1 MPKSKY
7 PPEDFRI
14 YVDSSCMSGNT
25 GENNSRKDKNI
36 LDKTIVHNE
45 VGGNGEGMS
54 QLEDPQP
61 GGESSMDEPLIEG
74 DSLLNRELHKS
85 REESIFENQNRDG
98 DDSFDLHQSAE
109 AKEEK
114 GKRIEARALQMK
126 MIEGE
131 IKAAARKVVES
142 IERDDY
148 ERSARAH
155 KDSIASAQTDNNEPE
170 HNDSLLSTRTDDS
183 YEQSGTDL
191 TYDGRNGTELTFS
204 SMRATI
210 EDAGESD
217 EEEKDNSVLHH
228 DIGNH
233 AVGVETERGGSGE
246 EVEGGDDGSHHDA
259 DIDDND
265 VYSHGSVSRRSSINS
280 FDVAHYDM
288 PASNRTSWRNSR
300 DLDLS
305 KEAMQLVELNSPIVG
320 EDAAGEAFSRLPSG
334 ASAGPRDSS
343 CSPRKITRH
352 PFRTPSNVRAIQ
364 MQSPA
369 PSLFATP
376 RSAKRQT
383 SYPTVSR
390 LGTPTSLSSKTR
402 TPTRFKPKKEAPLV
416 LLHVTVL
423 PLQWPYTKAIVSS
436 ELGADLYSIREAY
449 YLLQEKLSE
458 TILTRGI
465 LLPHPQDSY
474 EVLEERLLEAL
485 ELPVRP
491 RAKILRCG
499 HYIGPSLN
507 SSDEDSADDQ
517 DSGFGSGKGKL
528 DRTWCDIC
536 RRDVKY
542 EKADPGD
549 DDKRFNVKIFASNGL
564 MRAGAWAA
572 AWREMER
579 VDVEIEPFVQPWM
592 VEDME
597 DLIERLQEAEEK
609 GEQSDSF
616 VDYDDDDTYGESLG
630 SEAQRL
636 HEEAMAAKAAKA
648 AMEAEE
654 RILREEEADVARV
667 LQEELEAEARL
678 VEKELAEEVEVK
690 RKQVDGPLVGTASED
705 EAEVRTIKQ
714 EAEARFIE
722 LEKQRVYEEEEVNRL
737 RENAQRIE
745 EILAL
750 EEETRRIHETEL
762 AAEKAMEEEA
772 QRRRE
777 EEVAAERA
785 LEEEAQRIR
794 AQEIAERQAL
804 EAEVEKI
811 HQEELAAQK
820 AEEVA
825 EAKAKFEKEET
836 ERRHLEERKQ
846 KAAEEARLREIYNHA
861 SQRKTTGDESL
872 SELLIKAFH
881 VAIRDR
887 KNIAI
892 AVLSIAVL
900 VLALRPG
907 SSATP
912 DIIIQSHRYET
923 LDSRFD
929 AFRAGVGESTLPV
942 REIESS
948 NSWDHVQEVV
958 IQTTAKP
965 IAERVPQLQVGGS
978 LPERKVAPVP
988 ALEVDGAA
996 VLSGSGAQVEVEI
1009 VVPESQKLDAPV
1021 QISPTSNIEVL
1032 APVEPEN
1039 HQKDIPSFDA
1049 ISSPDIIN
1057 DGKSAT
1063 LYKPELETIDGSS
1076 EL

>member
-1 MPKSKY
+1 MPKSKS
-7 PPEDFRI
+7 PPEDFKI
-14 YVDSSCMSGNT
+14 YVDSSCVSGEP
-25 GENNSRKDKNI
+25 GENTSKKDNKI
-36 LDKTIVHNE
+36 LDKTIVHEE
-45 VGGNGEGMS
+45 VGDNGEDMS

-61 GGESSMDEPLIEG
+61 RGESSMDESHIDG
-74 DSLLNRELHKS
+74 DSLLNRELHKL
-85 REESIFENQNRDG
+85 REKSILEDE
-98 DDSFDLHQSAE
+98 DSDSHYNSDLHHSAE

-114 GKRIEARALQMK
+114 RKRVEARESQMK
-126 MIEGE
+126 MIENE

-148 ERSARAH
+148 QRTAQGH
-155 KDSIASAQTDNNEPE
+155 KHSRMSAQTNGNEPE
-170 HNDSLLSTRTDDS
+170 HNDSLLSRRTDDS
-183 YEQSGTDL
+183 DEQSGTDL
-191 TYDGRNGTELTFS
+191 TYDGRDGTELTFT
-204 SMRATI
+204 SMKATV

-217 EEEKDNSVLHH
+217 EEENDDSVLHH
-228 DIGNH
+228 EIENH
-233 AVGVETERGGSGE
+233 PVGVETERGDGGE
-246 EVEGGDDGSHHDA
+246 EVEGGDDGSQHDA
-259 DIDDND
+259 DIDDDD

-280 FDVAHYDM
+280 SDEVHYNM
-288 PASNRTSWRNSR
+288 PASIRTSWRNSR

-369 PSLFATP
+369 PSLFASP
-376 RSAKRQT
+376 RSAKRQP
-383 SYPTVSR
+383 SYPSVSR

-436 ELGADLYSIREAY
+436 ELSADLYSIREAY

-499 HYIGPSLN
+499 HYIGPSLH

-517 DSGFGSGKGKL
+517 DSGFGSGKGRL

-542 EKADPGD
+542 EKADPDD

-609 GEQSDSF
+609 GERSDSF
-616 VDYDDDDTYGESLG
+616 VDYDDDTYGESLG
-630 SEAQRL
+630 TEAQRL

-648 AMEAEE
+648 AMV
-654 RILREEEADVARV
+654 REEEAEARRA
-667 LQEELEAEARL
+667 EEDLTTARRKGKESQNPSGEIGANNKQADEFLLAKASEDEENRQRNEAEARRK
-678 VEKELAEEVEVK
+678 KEEN
-690 RKQVDGPLVGTASED
+690 
-705 EAEVRTIKQ
+705 
-714 EAEARFIE
+714 EAEAQRIE
-722 LEKQRVYEEEEVNRL
+722 SEKQRIRDEEEANRL
-737 RENAQRIE
+737 REEAQRIE
-745 EILAL
+745 KELAL
-750 EEETRRIHETEL
+750 EEEARRIHEAEL
-762 AAEKAMEEEA
+762 AAEKAMAEESQHRLEEELA
-772 QRRRE
+772 S
-777 EEVAAERA
+777 ERA
-785 LEEEAQRIR
+785 LDEEAQRIH
-794 AQEIAERQAL
+794 AQELAERQAL
-804 EAEVEKI
+804 EAEVEKL
-811 HQEELAAQK
+811 HQAEAAAQK
-820 AEEVA
+820 AKEA
-825 EAKAKFEKEET
+825 SEAKSKSEKAEEA
-836 ERRHLEERKQ
+836 EKRRLQ
-846 KAAEEARLREIYNHA
+846 QQNDKAIEEARLKEIYNRA
-861 SQRKTTGDESL
+861 AQRKTTTGDESL

-892 AVLSIAVL
+892 AVLSLVVL

-907 SSATP
+907 SSPTP

-923 LDSRFD
+923 PDSRF
-929 AFRAGVGESTLPV
+929 RESTMQMQMPV
-942 REIESS
+942 MEIESPS
-948 NSWDHVQEVV
+948 VKEVV

-965 IAERVPQLQVGGS
+965 VVMETVPQLQAVESRLKIEVKVPRAVDEEVAGSGS
-978 LPERKVAPVP
+978 L
-988 ALEVDGAA
+988 
-996 VLSGSGAQVEVEI
+996 VEEK
-1009 VVPESQKLDAPV
+1009 VVPESRELHAEVQMSPAPE
-1021 QISPTSNIEVL
+1021 IELL
-1032 APVEPEN
+1032 APVEPE
-1039 HQKDIPSFDA
+1039 KDVPSLSLDDTTSTELINEGESA
-1049 ISSPDIIN
+1049 IIYN
-1057 DGKSAT
+1057 
-1063 LYKPELETIDGSS
+1063 PEPENIDRNS

>member
-1 MPKSKY
+1 MPKSKS
-7 PPEDFRI
+7 PPEDFKI
-14 YVDSSCMSGNT
+14 YVDSSCVSGEP
-25 GENNSRKDKNI
+25 GEINSKKDNKI
-36 LDKTIVHNE
+36 LDKTIVHRE
-45 VGGNGEGMS
+45 VGDNGEDMS
-54 QLEDPQP
+54 QREDPQP
-61 GGESSMDEPLIEG
+61 RRESSMDESRIDG
-74 DSLLNRELHKS
+74 DSLLNQELHKL
-85 REESIFENQNRDG
+85 REKSILEDEGSDTHYN
-98 DDSFDLHQSAE
+98 SDLHQSAE

-114 GKRIEARALQMK
+114 RKRVEARELQMK
-126 MIEGE
+126 MIENE

-148 ERSARAH
+148 ERTAQGH
-155 KDSIASAQTDNNEPE
+155 KHATMNAQTDGNEPE
-170 HNDSLLSTRTDDS
+170 HNETLLSARTDDS
-183 YEQSGTDL
+183 GEQSGTDL
-191 TYDGRNGTELTFS
+191 TYDGRDGTELTFT
-204 SMRATI
+204 SMKATV
-210 EDAGESD
+210 EDAGDSD
-217 EEEKDNSVLHH
+217 EEENDDS
-228 DIGNH
+228 
-233 AVGVETERGGSGE
+233 VETERGDGGE
-246 EVEGGDDGSHHDA
+246 EVEGGDDGSQHDA
-259 DIDDND
+259 DIDDDD
-265 VYSHGSVSRRSSINS
+265 VYSRGSVSRRSSINS
-280 FDVAHYDM
+280 SDEVLHYNM
-288 PASNRTSWRNSR
+288 PASIRTSWRNSR

-352 PFRTPSNVRAIQ
+352 PFRTPSNVRALQ

-369 PSLFATP
+369 PSLFASP
-376 RSAKRQT
+376 RSAKRQP
-383 SYPTVSR
+383 SYPSVSR
-390 LGTPTSLSSKTR
+390 LGTPTSLSLKTR

-436 ELGADLYSIREAY
+436 ELSADLYSIREAY

-499 HYIGPSLN
+499 HYIGPSLH

-517 DSGFGSGKGKL
+517 DSGFGSGKGRL

-542 EKADPGD
+542 EKADPDD

-609 GEQSDSF
+609 RERSDSF
-616 VDYDDDDTYGESLG
+616 VDYDDDTYGESLG
-630 SEAQRL
+630 TEAQRL

-648 AMEAEE
+648 AMDVED
-654 RILREEEADVARV
+654 RIVKEEEAEAARA
-667 LQEELEAEARL
+667 LQEELEVEARC
-678 VEKELAEEVEVK
+678 AEELLNITR
-690 RKQVDGPLVGTASED
+690 RKGKESRKPSGEFGANNKQAEEFVLAKASED
-705 EAEVRTIKQ
+705 EENQQRN
-714 EAEARFIE
+714 EAEARRKKEENEAEARRIE
-722 LEKQRVYEEEEVNRL
+722 SEKQRIRDEEEEANKL
-737 RENAQRIE
+737 REEAQRIE
-745 EILAL
+745 EELAL
-750 EEETRRIHETEL
+750 EEEARRIHEAEL
-762 AAEKAMEEEA
+762 AAEKTFAEES

-777 EEVAAERA
+777 EELASERA
-785 LEEEAQRIR
+785 LDEEAQLIH
-794 AQEIAERQAL
+794 AQELAERQAL
-804 EAEVEKI
+804 EAEVEKL
-811 HQEELAAQK
+811 HQAEIAAEKAKEAKSK
-820 AEEVA
+820 AEEA
-825 EAKAKFEKEET
+825 ENRRLQQQNEKNT
-836 ERRHLEERKQ
+836 
-846 KAAEEARLREIYNHA
+846 EEARLKEIYHRA
-861 SQRKTTGDESL
+861 SQRKTTTGDESL

-892 AVLSIAVL
+892 AILSLVVL

-907 SSATP
+907 AATTP
-912 DIIIQSHRYET
+912 DIIIQSHMYEAQ
-923 LDSRFD
+923 DSRF
-929 AFRAGVGESTLPV
+929 RESTMQMPV
-942 REIESS
+942 MEIESPS
-948 NSWDHVQEVV
+948 VKEVV

-965 IAERVPQLQVGGS
+965 VLVETIPQLREVKSRLEIEMKVDEEAAGVGS
-978 LPERKVAPVP
+978 LVEEKV
-988 ALEVDGAA
+988 
-996 VLSGSGAQVEVEI
+996 
-1009 VVPESQKLDAPV
+1009 VVPELAEQVQMSTIPEIKL
-1021 QISPTSNIEVL
+1021 L
-1032 APVEPEN
+1032 APVKPE
-1039 HQKDIPSFDA
+1039 KDV
-1049 ISSPDIIN
+1049 SSVSLDDTTSTELII
-1057 DGKSAT
+1057 DGESAT
-1063 LYKPELETIDGSS
+1063 MYNPEAENIDRNS